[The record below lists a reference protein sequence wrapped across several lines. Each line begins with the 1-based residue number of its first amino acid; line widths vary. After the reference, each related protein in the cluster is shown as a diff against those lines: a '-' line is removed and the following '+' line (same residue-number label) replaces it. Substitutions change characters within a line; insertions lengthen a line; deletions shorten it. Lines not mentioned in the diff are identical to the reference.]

1 MKKLLIATTALVGTA
16 SVAAA
21 DITFS
26 GYGRFGIQYDEN
38 RQTGGGI
45 DFDADGNLQYRLTDD
60 AGIIIIEDEADP
72 SVIEAALLPTD
83 TVEVQTIPT
92 SDAEETRLEERFR
105 LNIDAST
112 ETDGGVRFAV
122 RIRAQSDDTT
132 DGRAGDLSW
141 NAPRFQVSAG
151 GFRVR
156 VGNISGV
163 TDAAEVVDF
172 FGYEPGLTGKTGHY
186 ATFGGQVLGGYD
198 AYDSNSGDN
207 GNTGI
212 NIKYEAGP
220 FAVMASWSP
229 DFDKN
234 DPNSN
239 TSFEDRYDDRMT
251 WEVGAS
257 YTFSG
262 WTLGGVYGHGDYNL
276 DGVTI
281 VGVDT
286 TPADGFDDTYS
297 FDDEYN
303 WWAITASGS
312 VGPADIALFVG
323 NTDLDSDLEAALGYD
338 DKVAYGVSGSY
349 PVGAAT
355 NIVGSIAGGGDKSL
369 KTAYGIGF
377 DHSLGGGVTLKG
389 MGGQD
394 AFGNTIA
401 DLGVIFNF

>member
-26 GYGRFGIQYDEN
+26 GYGRFGIQYDED
-38 RQTGGGI
+38 RLSGGG
-45 DFDADGNLQYRLTDD
+45 FDYDDDGNLQFTTDTD
-60 AGIIIIEDEADP
+60 GDP
-72 SVIEAALLPTD
+72 ATTGDITPDVITPAVIEGVIAGGGTADLQTLP
-83 TVEVQTIPT
+83 VR
-92 SDAEETRLEERFR
+92 DAEETRLEERFR

-132 DGRAGDLSW
+132 DGRAGDLQW

-186 ATFGGQVLGGYD
+186 ATFGGQVLGAYD
-198 AYDSNSGDN
+198 AYDSNNGDN

-212 NIKYEAGP
+212 NVKYEAGA
-220 FAVMASWSP
+220 FAVMGSWSP

-239 TSFEDRYDDRMT
+239 TTFEEKIDDRMT
-251 WEVGAS
+251 WEIGAS
-257 YTFSG
+257 YTFGG

-276 DGVTI
+276 DNVQVVSGGVNLGSWDI
-281 VGVDT
+281 D
-286 TPADGFDDTYS
+286 S
-297 FDDEYN
+297 EYN
-303 WWAITASGS
+303 WWALTASGS

-323 NTDLDSDLEAALGYD
+323 NTNLDNDLEDVLDHD
-338 DKVAYGVSGSY
+338 DKVAYGLSGSY
-349 PVGAAT
+349 PIGAAT
-355 NIVGSIAGGGDKSL
+355 NIVGSVAAGGAKYL